1 LCDEKVITRPASDP
15 GYISHLLSVVRKR
28 KIDLIIPTI
37 DTDLLLLA
45 QNKAGFEKLGCIALI
60 SSPQVVDIAGDKRKM
75 HKFLV
80 ANGFGAPET
89 MSLKDALKKKRLSM
103 PRFLKPWDGSASKS
117 NHVATSVEELRF
129 FGKRIRNCIVQEF
142 LDGQEYTCDVFVDF
156 EMNVR
161 CVVPRKR
168 IETRGGEVTKS
179 MTEKNPL
186 IMDVARSVTE
196 ALGAGP
202 GLITIQ
208 LFLCK
213 DGSIK
218 VVEINPRFG
227 GGAPLGIK
235 AGADSPKW
243 ILQQA
248 IGVKPMIKFDG
259 FKDNLYM
266 LRWDSEVWLG

>member
-1 LCDEKVITRPASDP
+1 ML
-15 GYISHLLSVVRKR
+15 
-28 KIDLIIPTI
+28 
-37 DTDLLLLA
+37 
-45 QNKAGFEKLGCIALI
+45 LI
-60 SSPQVVDIAGDKRKM
+60 SSPQVVDIAGDKRKT
-75 HKFLV
+75 HRFLV
-80 ANGFGAPET
+80 ANGFGVPEA
-89 MSLKDALKKKRLSM
+89 MSLKEALKKKRLSM

-117 NHVATSVEELRF
+117 NHVVSSIEELKF
-129 FGKRIRNCIVQEF
+129 FGKRIRNCLVQEF

-156 EMNVR
+156 EMKVR

-179 MTEKNPL
+179 MTKKNPR
-186 IMDVARSVTE
+186 IMDIARRVIET
-196 ALGAGP
+196 LNAGP
-202 GLITIQ
+202 GMITIQ

-213 DGSIK
+213 DGNIK
-218 VVEINPRFG
+218 IVEINPRFG

-235 AGADSPKW
+235 AGADSPRW

-248 IGVKPMIKFDG
+248 IGIKPRIKFDG